1 MAASKTLKE
10 VSAEANELIDYTM
23 NIYQKMSKVTEELQ
37 TVAKNLSVPTGK
49 SSSYKAVSEVDIINA
64 VKPLETKYGIY
75 SYPINRKVIESG
87 LMENETIDYNT
98 KQKLIKKN
106 IYLRVETTYRFVN
119 TDKPEDYIDMVSYGD
134 GTDTQ
139 DKAPGKAMTYSD
151 KYALMKAYKIATGED
166 TDETESGELKEKK
179 TKSVEKTEAQENTA
193 PIQTTSKTQQLD
205 KAERDRQDNI
215 KACMGYRDELKKVG
229 VDYLS
234 SKVVEWCKQHSR
246 TGITTMDLNKL
257 NNEQIIDLCN
267 LYANLYNSK
276 KAAVSNEQKAQKK
289 A

>member
-1 MAASKTLKE
+1 MLFRSKNEKCTL
-10 VSAEANELIDYTM
+10 
-23 NIYQKMSKVTEELQ
+23 
-37 TVAKNLSVPTGK
+37 
-49 SSSYKAVSEVDIINA
+49 NA

-75 SYPINRKVIESG
+75 SYPTNRKVIESG
-87 LMENETIDYNT
+87 LMENEMIDYNT

-119 TDKPEDYIDMVSYGD
+119 ADNPEDYIDMVSYGD

-166 TDETESGELKEKK
+166 TDQTESGELKEKK
-179 TKSVEKTEAQENTA
+179 TKSANKEPDSQADPA
-193 PIQTTSKTQQLD
+193 QTTSKIPQPD

-267 LYANLYNSK
+267 LYANLYNGK
-276 KAAVSNEQKAQKK
+276 KAANNEKQAK
-289 A
+289 

>member
-1 MAASKTLKE
+1 MTASKTLKE

-37 TVAKNLSVPTGK
+37 TVAKNLSVGVGN
-49 SSSYKAVSEVDIINA
+49 SSYKAVGEVDIINA
-64 VKPLETKYGIY
+64 VKPLEAKYGIY

-87 LMENETIDYNT
+87 LMENEMIDYKT

-119 TDKPEDYIDMVSYGD
+119 TENPEDYIDMVSYGD

-166 TDETESGELKEKK
+166 TDETESGELKEKE
-179 TKSVEKTEAQENTA
+179 TKSVEKTGAQANTA
-193 PIQTTSKTQQLD
+193 PVQTTSKAQQLD

-267 LYANLYNSK
+267 LYANLYNGK
-276 KAAVSNEQKAQKK
+276 KVAVSNEQKAQKK

>member
-1 MAASKTLKE
+1 MTASKTLKE
-10 VSAEANELIDYTM
+10 VSAEANELVDYSM
-23 NIYQKMSKVTEELQ
+23 NIFQKMSKVTEELQ
-37 TVAKNLSVPTGK
+37 TVAKNLSVGVGK
-49 SSSYKAVSEVDIINA
+49 SSYKAVGEVDIINA

-75 SYPINRKVIESG
+75 SYPMSRKVIESG
-87 LMENETIDYNT
+87 IMENEAYDFN
-98 KQKLIKKN
+98 KQKIIRKN
-106 IYLRVETTYRFVN
+106 LYMRVETTYRFVN
-119 TDKPEDYIDMVSYGD
+119 TDNPEDFVDMVSYGD

>member
-1 MAASKTLKE
+1 MTASKTLKE
-10 VSAEANELIDYTM
+10 VSAEANDLVDYTM
-23 NIYQKMSKVTEELQ
+23 NIFQKMAKVTEELQ
-37 TVAKNLSVPTGK
+37 TVAKNLSVGVGK
-49 SSSYKAVSEVDIINA
+49 SSYKAVGEVDIINA

-87 LMENETIDYNT
+87 LMENEMVDYNT

-106 IYLRVETTYRFVN
+106 VYLRVETTYRFVN
-119 TDKPEDYIDMVSYGD
+119 TDNPEDFVDMVSYGD

-151 KYALMKAYKIATGED
+151 KYALMKAYKIATGDDPDQNASE
-166 TDETESGELKEKK
+166 ELKGKE
-179 TKSVEKTEAQENTA
+179 TKQKVPESKPAKASEA
-193 PIQTTSKTQQLD
+193 SD
-205 KAERDRQDNI
+205 KDERNKQDNI
-215 KACMGYRDELKKVG
+215 KACIGYRDELKKVG

-234 SKVVEWCKQHSR
+234 SSVVEWCKKHTR
-246 TGITTMDLNKL
+246 TGITTMNLDKL
-257 NNEQIIDLCN
+257 NNEQILDLCN
-267 LYANLYNSK
+267 MYATLYNSK